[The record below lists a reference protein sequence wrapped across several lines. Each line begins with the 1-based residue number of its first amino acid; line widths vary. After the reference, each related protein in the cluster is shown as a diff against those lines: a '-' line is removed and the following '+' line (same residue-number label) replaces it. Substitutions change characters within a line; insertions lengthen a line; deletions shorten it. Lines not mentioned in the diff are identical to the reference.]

1 MAPTGSDVIWDGTP
15 IAADPIAGVL
25 SKARAFGA
33 RIAAAATSA
42 DEADLLTL
50 VLEQAHRFAAREVD
64 SEKID
69 HEGVIPDK
77 VIDAARHIGLFGLT
91 IPEEYGGVGFSMK
104 ATCRVIDEIA
114 RVDRSTGIMLGL
126 HAGLGSRPLIELGSP
141 ALKQRL
147 LPAFARGEIIA
158 AFAATEPEAGSDL
171 GAVRTTGTVTGD
183 QIELTGEKCYVTNA
197 RWAGCF
203 TVLARTPGYGGARA
217 HSLVIVPRDTPGV
230 SVGPEEKKLGI
241 KGSSTASLVLDG
253 ARVPLE
259 MVLGETGRG
268 MEQAYRTL
276 AWGRTVMAAGCV
288 GTAKGALDATVA
300 HVTTRRQFGQPIG
313 EFAASRAH
321 VTDMASRLYA
331 MESLVRWVGEASA
344 SGQII
349 EDVSIAAKVFC
360 SEAAFEICD
369 RAVQLHGAMGF
380 LEPFGVARMLR
391 DSRITRIFEGANDV
405 LLVRAGTELFA
416 RHAEVSAPGSVAG
429 QVASELGPVA
439 RGWDD
444 VRARLGEE
452 LARGR
457 TAFGLRIVRHQL
469 LLQRLARAAI
479 CLRAA
484 AAAMARATSDPSAG
498 GVWLAERAAATLL
511 DEAASHVARSRAADD
526 DEAMATK
533 VSDRLY
539 GKEGPK

>member
-1 MAPTGSDVIWDGTP
+1 MAATGSDPIWDGTP
-15 IAADPIAGVL
+15 IATDPIVGVL

-42 DEADLLTL
+42 EEGELLGL
-50 VLEQAHRFAAREVD
+50 VIEQARRFAAKQID

-69 HEGVIPDK
+69 SDGVIPDG
-77 VIDAARHIGLFGLT
+77 VINAARHIGLFGLT
-91 IPEEYGGVGFSMK
+91 IPETYGGVGFSMK
-104 ATCRVIDEIA
+104 AACRVIDEIA

-126 HAGLGSRPLIELGSP
+126 HAGLGSRPIIDLGS
-141 ALKQRL
+141 ADTKQRF
-147 LPAFARGEIIA
+147 LPAFARGDVIA

-171 GAVRTTGTVTGD
+171 GAVRTTGTVVGNEV
-183 QIELTGEKCYVTNA
+183 ELTGEKCYVTNA

-217 HSLVIVPRDTPGV
+217 HSLVVIPRDTPGV
-230 SVGPEEKKLGI
+230 SIGPEEKKLGI
-241 KGSSTASLVLDG
+241 KGSSTASLLLDG
-253 ARVPLE
+253 ARVPLGL
-259 MVLGETGRG
+259 VLGEKGRG
-268 MEQAYRTL
+268 MDQAYQTL
-276 AWGRTVMAAGCV
+276 AWGRTLMAAGCV
-288 GTAKGALDATVA
+288 GTARGALDATVA
-300 HVTTRRQFGQPIG
+300 HVAARRQFGQPIG
-313 EFAASRAH
+313 DFAATRIH

-405 LLVRAGTELFA
+405 LLIRAGTELFA
-416 RHAEVSAPGSVAG
+416 RHADVSAPGNLPD
-429 QVASELGPVA
+429 QVAPELQAVA

-444 VRARLGEE
+444 VRRHLTEALD
-452 LARGR
+452 RGR
-457 TAFGLRIVRHQL
+457 RAFGLRIVRHQL

-479 CLRAA
+479 DLRAA
-484 AAAMARATSDPSAG
+484 AAAMARATADATG
-498 GVWLAERAAATLL
+498 DVWLAERAAATLL
-511 DEAASHVARSRAADD
+511 GTADSQIARACTADD
-526 DEAMATK
+526 DEAIATK
-533 VSDRLY
+533 VTDRLY
-539 GKEGPK
+539 GKEGST

>member
-1 MAPTGSDVIWDGTP
+1 VAAPSSEATWDGTP
-15 IAADPIAGVL
+15 IAADPIVGVL
-25 SKARAFGA
+25 SRARAFGA
-33 RIAAAATSA
+33 RVAEAATGA
-42 DEADLLTL
+42 EEGELLGL
-50 VLEQAHRFAAREVD
+50 VLEQARRFAAREID

-69 HEGVIPDK
+69 SEGAIPES

-91 IPEEYGGVGFSMK
+91 IPEEHGGVGFSMK
-104 ATCRVIDEIA
+104 AACRVIDEIA
-114 RVDRSTGIMLGL
+114 RADRSTGIMLGL
-126 HAGLGSRPLIELGSP
+126 HAGLGSRPIIDLGSP
-141 ALKQRL
+141 AVKQRF

-171 GAVRTTGTVTGD
+171 GAVRTTGTVTEGEV
-183 QIELTGEKCYVTNA
+183 ELTGEKCYVTNA

-217 HSLVIVPRDTPGV
+217 HSLVVVPRDTPGV
-230 SVGPEEKKLGI
+230 SIGPEEKKLGI
-241 KGSSTASLVLDG
+241 KGSSTATLVLDG
-253 ARVPLE
+253 ARVPIDLI
-259 MVLGETGRG
+259 LGEKGRG
-268 MEQAYRTL
+268 MEQAYQTL
-276 AWGRTVMAAGCV
+276 AWGRTLMAAGCV
-288 GTAKGALDATVA
+288 GTARGALGATIA

-313 EFAASRAH
+313 DFAASRAH
-321 VTDMASRLYA
+321 VTEMASRLFA

-344 SGQII
+344 SGQTI

-360 SEAAFEICD
+360 SESAFDICD
-369 RAVQLHGAMGF
+369 LAVQLHGAMGF

-416 RHAEVSAPGSVAG
+416 RHAEVSAKGNLAG

-444 VRARLGEE
+444 ARARLGEA
-452 LARGR
+452 LDRGR
-457 TAFGLRIVRHQL
+457 AAFGLRVVRHQL
-469 LLQRLARAAI
+469 LLQRLASAAI

-484 AAAMARATSDPSAG
+484 AAAMARASADPSG
-498 GVWLAERAAATLL
+498 DVWLAERAAATLL
-511 DEAASHVARSRAADD
+511 DEAAGHVTRAGTADD
-526 DEAMATK
+526 DEAIAAK

-539 GKEGPK
+539 GKEGPT